1 VPTVFSRIISGELP
15 GHFVHR
21 DERCAAFLSIAPL
34 QPGHTLVVPVD
45 EVDDWTDAD
54 PDLLAHLIA
63 VARTVGRAQHRVYRP
78 VKVGMMIAGL
88 EVPHLHL
95 HIVPIATVTD
105 LDFSNAD
112 SSVTSQALEV
122 EAEKLR
128 AAMADL

>member
-95 HIVPIATVTD
+95 HVVPIATVTD

-112 SSVTSQALEV
+112 ASVTSNELGV